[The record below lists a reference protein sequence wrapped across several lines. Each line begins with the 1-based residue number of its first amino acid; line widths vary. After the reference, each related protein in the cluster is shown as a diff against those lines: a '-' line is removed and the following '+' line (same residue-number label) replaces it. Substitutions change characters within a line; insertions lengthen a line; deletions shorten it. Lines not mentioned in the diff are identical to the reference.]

1 MDLKEKRS
9 GWWHEFFHCLGFQF
23 YLWICLS
30 AWMGEICPIWFLLF
44 LYFFKSLA
52 SMPLYLICSFLFTSR
67 MFLRY
72 LFRHWLVDGARCI
85 LFIYVVIHSWFNL
98 SIGVECQRFDMRG
111 KPMSQRYYFSF
122 WNLCRFGIRWWNEE
136 TIAVKKSAA
145 RQQWNTR
152 RRATHHHHR
161 SSFRLSFGHLKKRKR
176 KDPSWTY

>member
-1 MDLKEKRS
+1 MMVRVFSLS
-9 GWWHEFFHCLGFQF
+9 WFPVLSVNLFVSVNGWNLPNLIPFISLFFQVPCA
-23 YLWICLS
+23 YAII
-30 AWMGEICPIWFLLF
+30 AWFLHFCLH
-44 LYFFKSLA
+44 
-52 SMPLYLICSFLFTSR
+52 PVCSCVIYSV
-67 MFLRY
+67 
-72 LFRHWLVDGARCI
+72 WLVDGARCI
-85 LFIYVVIHSWFNL
+85 LFISVVIHSWFNL

-122 WNLCRFGIRWWNEE
+122 WNLCRFGIRWWNES

-145 RQQWNTR
+145 RQQWYTR